1 MHHLTKQSAVFC
13 SVLGFRVSTSERRR
27 ENVKWPYVQ
36 HQSYKKATTRR
47 DAASH
52 TQMALAHLYSQEAS
66 NAHKEKMYIY

>member
-1 MHHLTKQSAVFC
+1 MRHASNKAVSCPLFWA
-13 SVLGFRVSTSERRR
+13 SERRR

-36 HQSYKKATTRR
+36 HQSYKKATNHTDSG

-52 TQMALAHLYSQEAS
+52 TQMALAHLYSLEAS